1 MAPSPDELAAQIEAE
16 AKATLWALA
25 FAIPSV
31 KALVP
36 LALDLEAGIYLTWRG
51 LFEVALTKY
60 ALDDQVMP
68 PPEDTGSMVTDAAW
82 RRRDALVRSAPSRR
96 HYRPW

>member
-36 LALDLEAGIYLTWRG
+36 LALDLEGT
-51 LFEVALTKY
+51 AL
-60 ALDDQVMP
+60 L
-68 PPEDTGSMVTDAAW
+68 W
-82 RRRDALVRSAPSRR
+82 
-96 HYRPW
+96 